1 MSMSTSTA
9 ATRRPLTVDDLAGD
23 RKRLRRERL
32 IARSLFLSAAASIV
46 ISVLILVS
54 LFSEAWVFIRD
65 LVDAGK
71 LGNLFDSLWSP
82 RQDRFDLRTIVAGTL
97 VTSAVAMVVALPL
110 GLGAAI
116 YLAEY
121 APPPVRRVLKPILEV
136 LAGIPSVV
144 LGFFALRFL
153 GPDVIQPLFNTSD
166 PKNMLVTGVA
176 IGILV
181 IPLMASI
188 SEDSMRAVPDALRE
202 ASYGMGARRM
212 TTVVRVVVP
221 AAISGIVAA
230 FIIATSRAIGETMV
244 AAMASG
250 RVGQAP
256 FELDP
261 REPGLTMTAAM
272 AQAAAGS
279 DNVVGTGLTFTSLF
293 FVGLLLFAMTFALN
307 LLADRFVQRVRNQ
320 Y

>member
-1 MSMSTSTA
+1 VTTTSTPA
-9 ATRRPLTVDDLAGD
+9 GQRNITLADLAGD
-23 RKRLRRERL
+23 RKRLRTNNL
-32 IARSLFLSAAASIV
+32 IAKSLFASAAVSII
-46 ISVLILVS
+46 ISVLILWS
-54 LFSEAWVFIRD
+54 LFSEAWRFVFD
-65 LVDAGK
+65 LNKAGQ
-71 LGNLFDSLWSP
+71 LGALFDSLWSP
-82 RQDRFDLRTIVAGTL
+82 RQDRFSLSTIIVGTL
-97 VTSAVAMVVALPL
+97 VTSFVAMIVALPV
-110 GLGAAI
+110 GLGAAV

-121 APPPVRRVLKPILEV
+121 ARPRVRRVLKPILEV

-144 LGFFALRFL
+144 LGFFALRVL
-153 GPDVIQPLFNTSD
+153 GPDLIQPLFNTDD

-181 IPLMASI
+181 VPLMASI

-202 ASYGMGARRM
+202 ASFGMGARKIS
-212 TTVVRVVVP
+212 TVVRVVLP
-221 AAISGIVAA
+221 AAISGITAA

-261 REPGLTMTAAM
+261 RQPGLTMTAAM
-272 AQAAAGS
+272 AQSATGS

-293 FVGLLLFAMTFALN
+293 FVGLLLFFFTLGLN
-307 LLADRFVQRVRNQ
+307 VLADRFVQRVRNV